1 MSKQTKIMIVVAM
14 IAAITGLL
22 VSNNYYNN
30 NDDVVVDDNDNNN
43 INNKLEYQ
51 SLLIYPEAKSF
62 SGFQLQ
68 SHDNPNLT
76 IEDFAGKWTLLFFGF
91 THCPDV
97 CPNTLTELQKVFK
110 LLKTKVKPEV
120 LFISIDPDRDKPEAL
135 NIYTQFFNTD
145 FKSATA
151 DAANILSITSQ
162 VGVAYHIQEHEEGD
176 LNYNVDHTT
185 AVFLVNP
192 DKQLYGL
199 FRSPHEAEKIA
210 DDLTLLLENK

>member
-1 MSKQTKIMIVVAM
+1 MSKQTKLLIVIAV

-22 VSNNYYNN
+22 VSNYYYNN
-30 NDDVVVDDNDNNN
+30 NNVDDDDNN
-43 INNKLEYQ
+43 INKLEFQ
-51 SLLIYPEAKSF
+51 SLLIYPEAKAF

-97 CPNTLTELQKVFK
+97 CPNTLTELQKAFK
-110 LLKTKVKPEV
+110 LLKTTVKPEV
-120 LFISIDPDRDKPEAL
+120 LFISLDPDRDTPEVL
-135 NIYTQFFNTD
+135 NIYTQFFNPD

-151 DAANILSITSQ
+151 DAANILSIASQ
-162 VGVAYHIQEHEEGD
+162 VGVAYHIEDRETGD

-192 DKQLYGL
+192 DKRLHGV
-199 FRSPHEAEKIA
+199 FRFPHEAEKIA
-210 DDLTLLLENK
+210 NDLTLLFESQ

>member
-1 MSKQTKIMIVVAM
+1 MSKQTKIMIVIAM

-30 NDDVVVDDNDNNN
+30 NSDDVDDNNT
-43 INNKLEYQ
+43 NNKLEFQ
-51 SLLIYPEAKSF
+51 SLLIYPKPKAF

-91 THCPDV
+91 THCPDI

-110 LLKTKVKPEV
+110 LLKLTVKPEV
-120 LFISIDPDRDKPEAL
+120 LFVSIDPNRDKPEAL

-185 AVFLVNP
+185 AIFLVNP

-199 FRSPHEAEKIA
+199 FRSPHEAKIIA
-210 DDLTLLLENK
+210 DDLTLLLENQ